1 MFKVGDRV
9 KNIMNGF
16 YRAEAVPKG
25 SSGKIIFISDGAIA
39 SVKFKGYPEIEKYA
53 LCYLEEDKS
62 PKTIRDV
69 EVGDIIYNTE
79 AVYKNVMAISGRLVA
94 LSCDN
99 HLNKDF
105 VGSWQSMES
114 LERGEWKIKG
124 QGETI
129 TIADKTY
136 NKADVEKRLA
146 ELTPIE

>member
-1 MFKVGDRV
+1 MFRVGDLVERTDGYNYHMS
-9 KNIMNGF
+9 KGDRGTIIRNNNGF
-16 YRAEAVPKG
+16 SDIRLQ
-25 SSGKIIFISDGAIA
+25 SGIFSGGNDNT
-39 SVKFKGYPEIEKYA
+39 
-53 LCYLEEDKS
+53 YLKKVT
-62 PKTIRDV
+62 KTIRDV

-79 AVYKNVMAISGRLVA
+79 AVYKNVMANSGRLVA

-124 QGETI
+124 QVETI

-136 NKADVEKRLA
+136 NKAEVEKRLA